1 METFRFLMATT
12 FYPPYHIGGDAV
24 HVQYLAEALAARGH
38 EIHIEF
44 SPAAYRLK
52 RTSVA
57 KPAWKEN
64 GIRVHPIRS
73 PLGRIQPVAAHLL
86 GRSRSVARFHE
97 RLSRTVRPDVVH
109 LHNISLLGLGVL
121 KRPGTAMMLYTAHD
135 YWARCPRS
143 DLLKRGRVP
152 CDAPACVSCAIASRR
167 PPQLWRYAEG
177 WRGLPGLDVAIAPS
191 RFMAQA
197 IAPYLACPV
206 LHIPNFAPDENLSGA
221 IAEPEDYFLYVGV
234 LESHKGVGELAKAIP
249 RLGSARV
256 RVVGEG
262 SLFGR
267 LKQLERMGRVD
278 VEGSVPREQ
287 LHRLYRRAKALLLP
301 SIWLENAPLVAI
313 EALSQGAPLLAARR
327 GGLEEIL
334 HGGVAGRSFEPNA
347 DELLSAME
355 RFERDGLDRSLRS
368 SARQVYEKFYRPRTY
383 VDRYLEIIRSGPLA
397 SVPCVDSSSELVSQ
411 QSTVDAPPA
420 PGAGTIPSAT
430 VPATWNVGRR

>member
-1 METFRFLMATT
+1 
-12 FYPPYHIGGDAV
+12 
-24 HVQYLAEALAARGH
+24 
-38 EIHIEF
+38 
-44 SPAAYRLK
+44 
-52 RTSVA
+52 
-57 KPAWKEN
+57 
-64 GIRVHPIRS
+64 
-73 PLGRIQPVAAHLL
+73 
-86 GRSRSVARFHE
+86 
-97 RLSRTVRPDVVH
+97 
-109 LHNISLLGLGVL
+109 
-121 KRPGTAMMLYTAHD
+121 
-135 YWARCPRS
+135 
-143 DLLKRGRVP
+143 
-152 CDAPACVSCAIASRR
+152 
-167 PPQLWRYAEG
+167 
-177 WRGLPGLDVAIAPS
+177 
-191 RFMAQA
+191 MAQA

-262 SLFGR
+262 SLSGR

-278 VEGSVPREQ
+278 VEGSVPRDQ

-347 DELLSAME
+347 GELLSAME

-383 VDRYLEIIRSGPLA
+383 LDRYLEIIRSGPLA
-397 SVPCVDSSSELVSQ
+397 SVPRVDSSSELVSRP
-411 QSTVDAPPA
+411 STVDAPP
-420 PGAGTIPSAT
+420 GSCAGTIPSAA